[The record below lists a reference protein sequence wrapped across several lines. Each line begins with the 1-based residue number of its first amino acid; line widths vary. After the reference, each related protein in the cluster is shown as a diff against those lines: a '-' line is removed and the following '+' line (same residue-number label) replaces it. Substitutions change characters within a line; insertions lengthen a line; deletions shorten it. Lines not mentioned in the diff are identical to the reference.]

1 MWGDMAERKHAPVS
15 VRFGAFDVSLDTQ
28 ELRKHGVRLKLS
40 GQAIQVLLIL
50 LEIPGQ
56 LVTREELQQQLWPG
70 ASFGDFE
77 HGLNAAVNRLRE
89 VLGDSATEPTYIE
102 TIPRRGYRFIALV
115 EGVSGDSAE
124 SPRFVETLRRRGYRF
139 VASVTSPKQDFDHRD
154 LWFRRHKRLALGV
167 ALLSM
172 LCAVAYVL
180 NLQPTSRED
189 LTIVRFTSYPGFE
202 SAPSFSPDGNE
213 IVFSWYQDNEFST
226 AIGFDLYV
234 KQFGNERA
242 VRLTNH
248 EANYI
253 IPAWSPDGQNIAFT
267 MIGKNGNGVYL
278 MPALGGPE

>member
-1 MWGDMAERKHAPVS
+1 M
-15 VRFGAFDVSLDTQ
+15 
-28 ELRKHGVRLKLS
+28 
-40 GQAIQVLLIL
+40 
-50 LEIPGQ
+50 
-56 LVTREELQQQLWPG
+56 
-70 ASFGDFE
+70 
-77 HGLNAAVNRLRE
+77 
-89 VLGDSATEPTYIE
+89 
-102 TIPRRGYRFIALV
+102 
-115 EGVSGDSAE
+115 
-124 SPRFVETLRRRGYRF
+124 
-139 VASVTSPKQDFDHRD
+139 
-154 LWFRRHKRLALGV
+154 ALGV

-226 AIGFDLYV
+226 AIGFGLYV

-278 MPALGGPE
+278 MPALGGPERRIAEFDETSYETYQWFLLSWSADSRRIAFSKADPRSPGTYRGTEHHHIHLVDVQTGEERVLPDPSPDCTENMDPAFSPDRQISGLSVSRQAGE